1 MSTIFVDAER
11 ERASWLSD
19 LHLMHHYSTS
29 TCASMVIKGE
39 LQSIWKYDFPQIAL
53 TSPFLMRGILGIA
66 AIDLARLK
74 PEMHDKL
81 IAVATRHLNV
91 ALKSFRETLPVPAA
105 DNCNALL
112 AFSMLVVIFAF
123 ALPPRVAPIDAI
135 GEIFKL
141 TRGTSFIMMETYR
154 WVKDGPFKPMLQ
166 NGNEFDETP
175 TFEPME
181 YKHIQCAHERLMH
194 YRIDCYEATK
204 KPTELVNCKED
215 CSTSMVNH
223 APESLRDADASR
235 VSLPEGIDFGLSYLD
250 TMMECGDPTEDE
262 RILCTALVKEL
273 QQLYA
278 RMFLQAGKFS
288 MGSIA
293 QWPNEDP
300 TNFVKLLDKRS
311 PHALVVLAHYCVLFY
326 VLQGRWWVQGWA
338 TRLLTD
344 IAQNL
349 APEWQHWI
357 SLPVLAVLG
366 EQQAMEPRSG
376 SNPADP
382 LDMLFR
388 CSLGVF

>member
-39 LQSIWKYDFPQIAL
+39 LQSIWKYDFPQIAF

-135 GEIFKL
+135 GNIFKL
-141 TRGTSFIMMETYR
+141 TRGTSVIMMETYK
-154 WVKDGPFKPMLQ
+154 WIKDGPFKPMLQ
-166 NGNEFDETP
+166 IGNEFDETP
-175 TFEPME
+175 TFEPM
-181 YKHIQCAHERLMH
+181 KG
-194 YRIDCYEATK
+194 
-204 KPTELVNCKED
+204 
-215 CSTSMVNH
+215 
-223 APESLRDADASR
+223 
-235 VSLPEGIDFGLSYLD
+235 SLPEGIDFGLSYLD
-250 TMMECGDPTEDE
+250 TMMRCGDPTEDE
-262 RILCTALVKEL
+262 RILCTTLVKEL

-278 RMFLQAGKFS
+278 RMFLQARKFS
-288 MGSIA
+288 MGSIM